1 MTGVRNKHAFQVT
14 ELELDSAIRRNTAAD
29 FAVVVCD
36 VNGLICDLFKRSPVF
51 RTGGDEFVIVLQ
63 GRDYENRETLMENMR
78 RISESRVGTDQAVV
92 SSGISDYVRGSD
104 ESCHAVFERADKL
117 MYENKEALKRM
128 GARSRS

>member
-1 MTGVRNKHAFQVT
+1 
-14 ELELDSAIRRNTAAD
+14 
-29 FAVVVCD
+29 
-36 VNGLICDLFKRSPVF
+36 
-51 RTGGDEFVIVLQ
+51 VLQ
-63 GRDYENRETLMENMR
+63 GRDYENRETIMENMR

-117 MYENKEALKRM
+117 MYENKQALKRM